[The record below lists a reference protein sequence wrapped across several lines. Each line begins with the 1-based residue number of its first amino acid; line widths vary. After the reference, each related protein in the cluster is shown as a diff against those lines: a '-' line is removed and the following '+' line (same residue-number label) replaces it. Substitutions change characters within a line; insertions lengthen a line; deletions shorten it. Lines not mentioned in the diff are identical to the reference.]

1 VTISVRAGARRV
13 GLLTTTASDGGRLR
27 KAAGFVVASLGV
39 TRLDHRAANIEVLED
54 LCNTMKFGHSAR
66 WATSHRIE

>member
-39 TRLDHRAANIEVLED
+39 TRLDHRDNIEVLED
-54 LCNTMKFGHSAR
+54 FCNTMKFGHSAR